1 MLRGTTIKSSR
12 NVVKSVKLLPKD
24 IDSRSYK
31 YLKEND
37 YFVAFIVSMPQV
49 SAVADS
55 IKEAVSE
62 LAIVWDLIKES
73 YQANEFP
80 LPN

>member
-1 MLRGTTIKSSR
+1 
-12 NVVKSVKLLPKD
+12 
-24 IDSRSYK
+24 
-31 YLKEND
+31 
-37 YFVAFIVSMPQV
+37 MPQV